1 MEKTLKKIT
10 QSEMIKRISAESNY
24 TQYAIKDIIDCMD
37 HVIVSMLAEA
47 NPDDGC
53 EIKVSKH
60 IKAGVRV
67 LNPSTKYN
75 ITTGE
80 MFETKKRTKP
90 WIRLLNGC
98 KRAVNDTHE

>member
-10 QSEMIKRISAESNY
+10 QGEMIKRISAESNY

-67 LNPSTKYN
+67 LNPSTKCSLVAQYLTQPLHKAVIVPVN
-75 ITTGE
+75 
-80 MFETKKRTKP
+80 
-90 WIRLLNGC
+90 LNQSAA
-98 KRAVNDTHE
+98 KNLQ